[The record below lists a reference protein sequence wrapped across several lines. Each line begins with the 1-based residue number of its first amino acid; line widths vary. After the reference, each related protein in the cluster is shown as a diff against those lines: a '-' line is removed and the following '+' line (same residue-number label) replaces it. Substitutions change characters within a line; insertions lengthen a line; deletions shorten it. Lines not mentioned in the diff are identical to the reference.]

1 MFYRLAAFICKSI
14 LRLIYRVRVEGDT
27 TLSKAEGCIVYA
39 NHTCYLDPVV
49 MGCYIKRQIKFMAK
63 TELYKNKIMGKVL
76 LKLGTF
82 PVRRGEADLSAIKTA
97 LRLLKEG
104 EVLGLFPEGTRNK
117 GRDLLDA
124 EPGLSMIAVKA
135 KVPVIPVAI
144 LSSYK
149 VFHRVKMIIG
159 EPIYLEEYYDKK
171 LSMEQH
177 KEISNAL
184 MGRIKDL
191 LEQAKQAHV
200 TKLIGRKRD

>member
-1 MFYRLAAFICKSI
+1 MFYRIAAFICKGI
-14 LRLIYRVRVEGDT
+14 LKLLYRIRVEGDII
-27 TLSKAEGCIVYA
+27 LSQVEGCILYA

-49 MGCYIKRQIKFMAK
+49 MGGFIKRQIRFMAK
-63 TELYKNKIMGKVL
+63 TELYKNKAMERIL

-124 EPGLSMIAVKA
+124 EPGLSMIAIKA

-144 LSSYK
+144 LSTYK

-159 EPIYLEEYYDKK
+159 
-171 LSMEQH
+171 
-177 KEISNAL
+177 
-184 MGRIKDL
+184 
-191 LEQAKQAHV
+191 
-200 TKLIGRKRD
+200 